1 MLRPPFSQEA
11 IPINNWD
18 VIVIGAGAAGLM
30 TCLELPSNLKVL
42 LLNRNTSKVSSSRWA
57 QGGIA
62 SVVRQDDSFDLHA
75 EDTLKA
81 GDGLCDFQAVEML
94 VKEAPGCVDRLQNL
108 GMIFDQS
115 SDQLAT
121 TLEAAHSRRRVLH
134 VKDRTGRA
142 LVEVL
147 EDHVENKKNI
157 LHCRGVRVTE
167 LLIENEE
174 CKGVQVLDGANLYW
188 IQSRAVV
195 LATGGGGH
203 LFTNTTN
210 PAQSSGEGIALAW
223 KAGAAIEDLEFVQFH
238 PTALKFYGAPCFLIS
253 EALRGE
259 GAILVDKNGES
270 PVKNLENRDL
280 ATRDQVSRA
289 IMKNMHDNNVDHV
302 GLDLRYIDPEKIV
315 ERFPTILSR
324 CQDYGVNPLNEL
336 IPVAPAALYWMGGVK
351 TDLNACSTRKGLYAV
366 GEVASTGVHGA
377 NRLASNSLMECLVFA
392 RKMSSIVLNDLSK
405 VEKFDRSFQEFD
417 IEDPKEDQ
425 ISIISQW
432 KLTII
437 DKPLIEGK
445 IEHLGP
451 IMNAFY
457 IYSNLL
463 IKNEIPLF
471 ESKLI
476 DIKADNLH
484 IHNIVL
490 KSSKPNVKPLIL
502 QIGNSLLSDTINC
515 FDQLNESPKVKIK
528 KTDITT
534 NIPKKLSFG
543 FNKKVKFFNF
553 FIPPFIAIFSL
564 ILFSSS
570 FIYFY
575 SPFENIERK
584 ELTNPE

>member
-1 MLRPPFSQEA
+1 MLRPPFSQEP

-18 VIVIGAGAAGLM
+18 VIVVGAGAAGLM
-30 TCLELPSNLKVL
+30 TCLELPANLKVL
-42 LLNRNTSKVSSSRWA
+42 LLNRNTSKISSSRWA

-147 EDHVENKKNI
+147 EDHIDNQKNI

-167 LLIENEE
+167 LLIENNE
-174 CKGVQVLDGANLYW
+174 CRGVQVLDGANLYW
-188 IQSRAVV
+188 IKSRAVG

-223 KAGAAIEDLEFVQFH
+223 RAGAAIEDLEFVQFH

-289 IMKNMHDNNVDHV
+289 IIKNMHDNNVDHV
-302 GLDLRYIDPEKIV
+302 GLDLRYIDPEKII

-324 CQDYGVNPLNEL
+324 CQDYGVNPLNEV
-336 IPVAPAALYWMGGVK
+336 IPVAPAAHYWMGGVK
-351 TDLNACSTRKGLYAV
+351 TDLNASSTRKGLYAV

-392 RKMSSIVLNDLSK
+392 RKMSSIVLNDPSK
-405 VEKFDRSFQEFD
+405 FEEFDRSFQEFD

-425 ISIISQW
+425 ISIVAEKIDELR
-432 KLTII
+432 KLCW
-437 DKPLIEGK
+437 LN
-445 IEHLGP
+445 LGVSR
-451 IMNAFY
+451 N
-457 IYSNLL
+457 
-463 IKNEIPLF
+463 
-471 ESKLI
+471 
-476 DIKADNLH
+476 
-484 IHNIVL
+484 
-490 KSSKPNVKPLIL
+490 
-502 QIGNSLLSDTINC
+502 
-515 FDQLNESPKVKIK
+515 KV
-528 KTDITT
+528 
-534 NIPKKLSFG
+534 NMS
-543 FNKKVKFFNF
+543 KFFNYIQNDIDKLDKNDLLNSLEKIKF
-553 FIPPFIAIFSL
+553 DQKIKLSERNRRALNLLLDLKNRQITTITLLKACLFREESRGGHYRDDFPDKDKNWECHTRQQLDQTIQKRFIK
-564 ILFSSS
+564 
-570 FIYFY
+570 
-575 SPFENIERK
+575 N
-584 ELTNPE
+584 

>member
-1 MLRPPFSQEA
+1 MLRPPFSQE
-11 IPINNWD
+11 PISINTWD

-42 LLNRNTSKVSSSRWA
+42 LLNRNTSKASSSRWA

-62 SVVRQDDSFDLHA
+62 SVVRPDDSFDLHA

-81 GDGLCDFQAVEML
+81 GDGLCDFKAVEML
-94 VKEAPGCVDRLQNL
+94 VREAPGCVNRLQNL
-108 GMIFDQS
+108 GMIFDQNC
-115 SDQLAT
+115 DQLAT

-147 EDHVENKKNI
+147 EDHVENKENI

-167 LLIENEE
+167 LLIEHGE
-174 CKGVQVLDGANLYW
+174 CKGVQVLDGSNLYW
-188 IQSRAVV
+188 ITSRAVV

-223 KAGAAIEDLEFVQFH
+223 KAGAAIEDLEFIQFH

-259 GAILVDKNGES
+259 GAVLVDKNGES
-270 PVKNLENRDL
+270 PVKYLQNRDL

-324 CQDYGVNPLNEL
+324 CQDYGVNPLNEV
-336 IPVAPAALYWMGGVK
+336 IPVAPAAHYWMGGVR
-351 TDLNACSTRKGLYAV
+351 TDLNASSNRKGLYAV

-392 RKMSSIVLNDLSK
+392 RKMSSIVLNNPLNLRKLERLNKD
-405 VEKFDRSFQEFD
+405 FD
-417 IEDPKEDQ
+417 IQVPPEDH
-425 ISIISQW
+425 ISIIA
-432 KLTII
+432 
-437 DKPLIEGK
+437 GK
-445 IEHLGP
+445 IDELRKSCWINLGVSRNKSNMIQFLNHMQTEMDQLKKNP
-451 IMNAFY
+451 LLNSLDQIEFDQTIKLNEPNRRGL
-457 IYSNLL
+457 NLL
-463 IKNEIPLF
+463 LDLKNRQITTLTLLKACLFRKESRGGHYRDDFPIKDKNWECHTRQQLNQEIKKRFIKN
-471 ESKLI
+471 
-476 DIKADNLH
+476 
-484 IHNIVL
+484 
-490 KSSKPNVKPLIL
+490 
-502 QIGNSLLSDTINC
+502 
-515 FDQLNESPKVKIK
+515 
-528 KTDITT
+528 
-534 NIPKKLSFG
+534 
-543 FNKKVKFFNF
+543 
-553 FIPPFIAIFSL
+553 
-564 ILFSSS
+564 
-570 FIYFY
+570 
-575 SPFENIERK
+575 
-584 ELTNPE
+584 

>member
-1 MLRPPFSQEA
+1 MLRPPFSQEP
-11 IPINNWD
+11 IPLNNWD

-30 TCLELPSNLKVL
+30 TCLELPENLKVL
-42 LLNRNTSKVSSSRWA
+42 LLNRNTSKISSSRWA

-75 EDTLKA
+75 DDTLKA

-94 VKEAPGCVDRLQNL
+94 VKEAPGCVNRLQNL

-147 EDHVENKKNI
+147 EDHIENKKNV

-167 LLIENEE
+167 LFVDKEE
-174 CKGVQVLDGANLYW
+174 CRGVQVLDGANLYW
-188 IQSRAVV
+188 IESRAVV

-270 PVKNLENRDL
+270 PVKNLKNRDL

-289 IMKNMHDNNVDHV
+289 IMKNMHDNDVDHV

-315 ERFPTILSR
+315 ERFPTIMSR
-324 CQDYGVNPLNEL
+324 CQDYGVNPLNEV
-336 IPVAPAALYWMGGVK
+336 IPVAPAAHYWMGGVK
-351 TDLNACSTRKGLYAV
+351 TDLNASSTRKGLYAV

-392 RKMSSIVLNDLSK
+392 RKMSSIVLNKPSK
-405 VEKFDRSFQEFD
+405 FEKSDRSFKEFD
-417 IEDPKEDQ
+417 IQDSKEDQ
-425 ISIISQW
+425 ISQISEKIDELR
-432 KLTII
+432 KLCW
-437 DKPLIEGK
+437 
-445 IEHLGP
+445 
-451 IMNAFY
+451 
-457 IYSNLL
+457 SNLGVSRNKL
-463 IKNEIPLF
+463 NMSKFLHNIQADISHLQKNALLSSLEKIKFHQQIKLSERNRRALNLLLDLKNRQITTITLLKACLFREESRGGHYRDDFPDKDKNWECHTRQQFDQKIQKRFIKN
-471 ESKLI
+471 
-476 DIKADNLH
+476 
-484 IHNIVL
+484 
-490 KSSKPNVKPLIL
+490 
-502 QIGNSLLSDTINC
+502 
-515 FDQLNESPKVKIK
+515 
-528 KTDITT
+528 
-534 NIPKKLSFG
+534 
-543 FNKKVKFFNF
+543 
-553 FIPPFIAIFSL
+553 
-564 ILFSSS
+564 
-570 FIYFY
+570 
-575 SPFENIERK
+575 
-584 ELTNPE
+584 

>member
-1 MLRPPFSQEA
+1 MLRPPFSQEP

-18 VIVIGAGAAGLM
+18 VIVVGAGAAGLM
-30 TCLELPSNLKVL
+30 TCLELPANLKVL

-75 EDTLKA
+75 DDTLKA
-81 GDGLCDFQAVEML
+81 GDGLCDFKAVEML

-115 SDQLAT
+115 SDQLST

-147 EDHVENKKNI
+147 EDHIENKKNI

-167 LLIENEE
+167 LLIENEA

-289 IMKNMHDNNVDHV
+289 IMKNMHDNNLDHV

-324 CQDYGVNPLNEL
+324 CQDYGVNPLNEV
-336 IPVAPAALYWMGGVK
+336 IPVAPAAHYWMGGVK
-351 TDLNACSTRKGLYAV
+351 TDLNASSTRKGLYAV

-392 RKMSSIVLNDLSK
+392 RKMSSIVLNDLPK
-405 VEKFDRSFQEFD
+405 CAKFDRSLQEFD

-425 ISIISQW
+425 ISKIAEKIDELR
-432 KLTII
+432 KLCWLNLGVSRNKVNMSKFLNFIQDDI
-437 DKPLIEGK
+437 DTLHKNALLNSLEK
-445 IEHLGP
+445 IKFDQKIKLSERNRRAL
-451 IMNAFY
+451 
-457 IYSNLL
+457 NLL
-463 IKNEIPLF
+463 LDLKNRQITTITLLKACLFREESRGGHYRDDFPDKDKNWECHTRQQLDQKIQKRFIKN
-471 ESKLI
+471 
-476 DIKADNLH
+476 
-484 IHNIVL
+484 
-490 KSSKPNVKPLIL
+490 
-502 QIGNSLLSDTINC
+502 
-515 FDQLNESPKVKIK
+515 
-528 KTDITT
+528 
-534 NIPKKLSFG
+534 
-543 FNKKVKFFNF
+543 
-553 FIPPFIAIFSL
+553 
-564 ILFSSS
+564 
-570 FIYFY
+570 
-575 SPFENIERK
+575 
-584 ELTNPE
+584 

>member
-1 MLRPPFSQEA
+1 MLRPPFSQEP

-18 VIVIGAGAAGLM
+18 VIVVGAGAAGLM
-30 TCLELPSNLKVL
+30 TCLELPANLKVL
-42 LLNRNTSKVSSSRWA
+42 LLNRNTSKISSSRWA

-108 GMIFDQS
+108 GMIFDQN

-147 EDHVENKKNI
+147 EDHIENQKNI

-167 LLIENEE
+167 LLIENNE
-174 CKGVQVLDGANLYW
+174 CRGVQVLDGANLYW
-188 IQSRAVV
+188 IKSRAVV

-203 LFTNTTN
+203 LFANTTN
-210 PAQSSGEGIALAW
+210 PPQSSGEGIALAW

-289 IMKNMHDNNVDHV
+289 IMKNMHDNNADHV

-324 CQDYGVNPLNEL
+324 CQDYGVNPLNEV
-336 IPVAPAALYWMGGVK
+336 IPVAPAAHYWMGGVK
-351 TDLNACSTRKGLYAV
+351 TDLNASSTRKGLYAV

-425 ISIISQW
+425 ISIISEKIDELR
-432 KLTII
+432 KLCWLNLGVSRNKVNMSKFLNYIQNDI
-437 DKPLIEGK
+437 DKLNKNDLLNSLEK
-445 IEHLGP
+445 IKFDQKIKLSERNRRAL
-451 IMNAFY
+451 
-457 IYSNLL
+457 NLL
-463 IKNEIPLF
+463 LDLKNRQITTITLLKACLFREESRGGHYRVDFPDKDKNWECHTRQQLDQKIQKRFIKN
-471 ESKLI
+471 
-476 DIKADNLH
+476 
-484 IHNIVL
+484 
-490 KSSKPNVKPLIL
+490 
-502 QIGNSLLSDTINC
+502 
-515 FDQLNESPKVKIK
+515 
-528 KTDITT
+528 
-534 NIPKKLSFG
+534 
-543 FNKKVKFFNF
+543 
-553 FIPPFIAIFSL
+553 
-564 ILFSSS
+564 
-570 FIYFY
+570 
-575 SPFENIERK
+575 
-584 ELTNPE
+584 

>member
-1 MLRPPFSQEA
+1 MLRPPFSQEP
-11 IPINNWD
+11 IPLNNWD
-18 VIVIGAGAAGLM
+18 VIVVGAGAAGLM
-30 TCLELPSNLKVL
+30 TCLELPENLKVL
-42 LLNRNTSKVSSSRWA
+42 LLNRNTSKISSSRWA

-75 EDTLKA
+75 DDTLKA
-81 GDGLCDFQAVEML
+81 GDGLCDLQAVEML
-94 VKEAPGCVDRLQNL
+94 VKEAPGCVNRLQNL

-147 EDHVENKKNI
+147 EDHIENKKNI

-167 LLIENEE
+167 LFIENEE

-188 IQSRAVV
+188 IKSRAVV

-259 GAILVDKNGES
+259 GAILVDKNGQS
-270 PVKNLENRDL
+270 PVKNLKNRDL

-289 IMKNMHDNNVDHV
+289 IMKNMHDNKVDYV

-324 CQDYGVNPLNEL
+324 CQDYGVNPLNEV
-336 IPVAPAALYWMGGVK
+336 IPVAPAAHYWMGGVK
-351 TDLNACSTRKGLYAV
+351 TDLNASSTRKGLYAV
-366 GEVASTGVHGA
+366 GEIASTGVHGA

-392 RKMSSIVLNDLSK
+392 RKMSSIVLNEPFK
-405 VEKFDRSFQEFD
+405 FEKSDRSFQEFD
-417 IEDPKEDQ
+417 IQDPEEDQ
-425 ISIISQW
+425 ISQISEKIDELRKLCWSNLGVSRNKANMSNFLHNIQVDISQLQKNTLISSLE
-432 KLTII
+432 KL
-437 DKPLIEGK
+437 KFNQK
-445 IEHLGP
+445 IKLSERNRRAL
-451 IMNAFY
+451 
-457 IYSNLL
+457 NLL
-463 IKNEIPLF
+463 LDLKNRQITTLTLLKACLFREESRGGHYRDDFPDKDKNWECHTRQQLNQKIQKRFIKN
-471 ESKLI
+471 
-476 DIKADNLH
+476 
-484 IHNIVL
+484 
-490 KSSKPNVKPLIL
+490 
-502 QIGNSLLSDTINC
+502 
-515 FDQLNESPKVKIK
+515 
-528 KTDITT
+528 
-534 NIPKKLSFG
+534 
-543 FNKKVKFFNF
+543 
-553 FIPPFIAIFSL
+553 
-564 ILFSSS
+564 
-570 FIYFY
+570 
-575 SPFENIERK
+575 
-584 ELTNPE
+584 

>member
-1 MLRPPFSQEA
+1 MLRPPFSQEP

-30 TCLELPSNLKVL
+30 TCLELPADLKVL
-42 LLNRNTSKVSSSRWA
+42 LLNRNTSKASSSRWA

-62 SVVRQDDSFDLHA
+62 SVVRKEDSFDLHA
-75 EDTLKA
+75 DDTLKA
-81 GDGLCDFQAVEML
+81 GDGLCDLQAVEML
-94 VKEAPGCVDRLQNL
+94 VKEAPACVDRLQNL

-115 SDQLAT
+115 FDQLAT
-121 TLEAAHSRRRVLH
+121 TLEAAHSRKRVLH

-142 LVEVL
+142 LVQVL
-147 EDHVENKKNI
+147 EDHIENKKNI
-157 LHCRGVRVTE
+157 LHCRGIRVTE
-167 LLIENEE
+167 LFIQNEK
-174 CKGVQVLDGANLYW
+174 CQGVQVLDGANLYW

-270 PVKNLENRDL
+270 PVKNLKNRDL
-280 ATRDQVSRA
+280 ASRDQVSRA

-336 IPVAPAALYWMGGVK
+336 IPVAPAAHYWMGGVK
-351 TDLNACSTRKGLYAV
+351 TDLNASSTRKGLYAV

-392 RKMSSIVLNDLSK
+392 RKMSSIVLNEPTKL
-405 VEKFDRSFQEFD
+405 EKFDRSFQKLD
-417 IEDPKEDQ
+417 MEDPKEDQ
-425 ISIISQW
+425 ISKIAVKIDELRKLCWSNLGVSRNKLRMSKFLHNIQDDMSQLQKNVLLKSLEKIKFDQKI
-432 KLTII
+432 KLTERNRRA
-437 DKPLIEGK
+437 L
-445 IEHLGP
+445 
-451 IMNAFY
+451 
-457 IYSNLL
+457 NLL
-463 IKNEIPLF
+463 LDLKNRQITTIILLKACLFREESRGGHYRDDFPDKDKNWECHTRQQLDMQIQKRFIKN
-471 ESKLI
+471 
-476 DIKADNLH
+476 
-484 IHNIVL
+484 
-490 KSSKPNVKPLIL
+490 
-502 QIGNSLLSDTINC
+502 
-515 FDQLNESPKVKIK
+515 
-528 KTDITT
+528 
-534 NIPKKLSFG
+534 
-543 FNKKVKFFNF
+543 
-553 FIPPFIAIFSL
+553 
-564 ILFSSS
+564 
-570 FIYFY
+570 
-575 SPFENIERK
+575 
-584 ELTNPE
+584 

>member
-1 MLRPPFSQEA
+1 MLRPPFSQEP

-94 VKEAPGCVDRLQNL
+94 VKEAPGCVERLQNL

-115 SDQLAT
+115 SNQLAT

-147 EDHVENKKNI
+147 EDHIENQKNI

-167 LLIENEE
+167 LLIKNKE
-174 CKGVQVLDGANLYW
+174 CRGVQVLDGANLYW
-188 IQSRAVV
+188 IKSRAVV

-280 ATRDQVSRA
+280 ASRDQVSRA
-289 IMKNMHDNNVDHV
+289 IMKNMHDNNADHV

-315 ERFPTILSR
+315 ESFPTILSR
-324 CQDYGVNPLNEL
+324 CQDYGVNPLNEV
-336 IPVAPAALYWMGGVK
+336 IPVAPAAHYWMGGVK
-351 TDLNACSTRKGLYAV
+351 TDLNASSTRKGLYAV

-405 VEKFDRSFQEFD
+405 FEKFDRSFKEFD

-425 ISIISQW
+425 ISIIAEKIDELR
-432 KLTII
+432 KLCWLNLGVSRNKVNMSKFLNYIQNDV
-437 DKPLIEGK
+437 DKLNKNDLLNSLEK
-445 IEHLGP
+445 IKFDQKIKLSEPNRRAL
-451 IMNAFY
+451 
-457 IYSNLL
+457 NLL
-463 IKNEIPLF
+463 LDLKNRQITTITLLKACLFREESRGGHYRDDFPDKDKNWECHTRQQLDQKIQKRFIKN
-471 ESKLI
+471 
-476 DIKADNLH
+476 
-484 IHNIVL
+484 
-490 KSSKPNVKPLIL
+490 
-502 QIGNSLLSDTINC
+502 
-515 FDQLNESPKVKIK
+515 
-528 KTDITT
+528 
-534 NIPKKLSFG
+534 
-543 FNKKVKFFNF
+543 
-553 FIPPFIAIFSL
+553 
-564 ILFSSS
+564 
-570 FIYFY
+570 
-575 SPFENIERK
+575 
-584 ELTNPE
+584 

>member
-1 MLRPPFSQEA
+1 MLRPPFSQEP
-11 IPINNWD
+11 IPISNWD

-30 TCLELPSNLKVL
+30 TSLELPTNLKVL

-62 SVVRQDDSFDLHA
+62 SVIRKDDSFDLHA
-75 EDTLKA
+75 DDTLKA
-81 GDGLCDFQAVEML
+81 GDGLCDYQAVEML

-259 GAILVDKNGES
+259 GAVLVDKNGES
-270 PVKNLENRDL
+270 PVKKLKNRDL
-280 ATRDQVSRA
+280 ASRDQVSRA
-289 IMKNMHDNNVDHV
+289 IMDYMHHNNVDHV

-315 ERFPTILSR
+315 ERFPTIISR
-324 CQDYGVNPLNEL
+324 CQDYGVNPLNEV
-336 IPVAPAALYWMGGVK
+336 IPVAPAAHYWMGGVK
-351 TDLNACSTRKGLYAV
+351 TDLNASTTRKGLYAV

-392 RKMSSIVLNDLSK
+392 RKMSSIVLNDPPKLVK
-405 VEKFDRSFQEFD
+405 IDRSSQEFD
-417 IEDPKEDQ
+417 TQDPKEDQ
-425 ISIISQW
+425 ISKIAEKIDELR
-432 KLTII
+432 KLCWLNLGVSRNKLNMIRFLNFIQDDI
-437 DKPLIEGK
+437 DKLHKNALLNSLEK
-445 IEHLGP
+445 IKFDQKIKLSERNRRAL
-451 IMNAFY
+451 
-457 IYSNLL
+457 NLL
-463 IKNEIPLF
+463 LDLKNRQVTTITLLKACLFREESRGGHYRDDFPDKDKNWECHTRQQLDQKIHKRFIKN
-471 ESKLI
+471 
-476 DIKADNLH
+476 
-484 IHNIVL
+484 
-490 KSSKPNVKPLIL
+490 
-502 QIGNSLLSDTINC
+502 
-515 FDQLNESPKVKIK
+515 
-528 KTDITT
+528 
-534 NIPKKLSFG
+534 
-543 FNKKVKFFNF
+543 
-553 FIPPFIAIFSL
+553 
-564 ILFSSS
+564 
-570 FIYFY
+570 
-575 SPFENIERK
+575 
-584 ELTNPE
+584 

>member
-1 MLRPPFSQEA
+1 MLRPPFSQEP
-11 IPINNWD
+11 IPLNNWD

-30 TCLELPSNLKVL
+30 TCLELPANLRVL
-42 LLNRNTSKVSSSRWA
+42 LLNRNTSKISSSRWA

-75 EDTLKA
+75 DDTLKA

-94 VKEAPGCVDRLQNL
+94 VKEAPGCVARLQNL

-167 LLIENEE
+167 LFIENEE

-188 IQSRAVV
+188 IKARAVV

-270 PVKNLENRDL
+270 PVKNLKNRDL
-280 ATRDQVSRA
+280 ASRDQVSRA
-289 IMKNMHDNNVDHV
+289 IMENMHVNNVDHV

-315 ERFPTILSR
+315 KRFPTILSR
-324 CQDYGVNPLNEL
+324 CQDYGVNPLNEV
-336 IPVAPAALYWMGGVK
+336 IPVAPAAHYWMGGVK

-392 RKMSSIVLNDLSK
+392 RKMSSIVLNDPPRFA
-405 VEKFDRSFQEFD
+405 KFDRSFQEFD
-417 IEDPKEDQ
+417 IQDPKEDQ
-425 ISIISQW
+425 ISKIAEKIDELR
-432 KLTII
+432 KLCWLNLGVSRNKVNMNKFLNSIQKDI
-437 DKPLIEGK
+437 DKSYKNDLLNSLEK
-445 IEHLGP
+445 IKFDQKIKLSERNRRAL
-451 IMNAFY
+451 
-457 IYSNLL
+457 NLL
-463 IKNEIPLF
+463 LDLKNRQITTLTLLKACLFREESRGGHYRDDFPDKNKNWECHTRQQLDQKIHKRFIKN
-471 ESKLI
+471 
-476 DIKADNLH
+476 
-484 IHNIVL
+484 
-490 KSSKPNVKPLIL
+490 
-502 QIGNSLLSDTINC
+502 
-515 FDQLNESPKVKIK
+515 
-528 KTDITT
+528 
-534 NIPKKLSFG
+534 
-543 FNKKVKFFNF
+543 
-553 FIPPFIAIFSL
+553 
-564 ILFSSS
+564 
-570 FIYFY
+570 
-575 SPFENIERK
+575 
-584 ELTNPE
+584 

>member
-1 MLRPPFSQEA
+1 MLRPPFSQEP

-94 VKEAPGCVDRLQNL
+94 VKEAPGCVERLQNL

-147 EDHVENKKNI
+147 EDHIENQKNI

-174 CKGVQVLDGANLYW
+174 CRGVQVLDGANLYW

-324 CQDYGVNPLNEL
+324 CQDYGVNPLNEV
-336 IPVAPAALYWMGGVK
+336 IPVAPAAHYWMGGVK
-351 TDLNACSTRKGLYAV
+351 TDLNASSTRKGLYAV

-405 VEKFDRSFQEFD
+405 FEKFDRSFQEFD

-425 ISIISQW
+425 ISIIAEKIDELR
-432 KLTII
+432 KLCWLNLGVSRNKVNMSKFLNYIQNDI
-437 DKPLIEGK
+437 DKLNKNDLLNSLEK
-445 IEHLGP
+445 IKFDQKIKLSERNRRAL
-451 IMNAFY
+451 
-457 IYSNLL
+457 NLL
-463 IKNEIPLF
+463 LDLKNRQITTITLLKACLFREESRGGHYRDDFPDKDKNWECHTRQQLDQKIQKRFIKN
-471 ESKLI
+471 
-476 DIKADNLH
+476 
-484 IHNIVL
+484 
-490 KSSKPNVKPLIL
+490 
-502 QIGNSLLSDTINC
+502 
-515 FDQLNESPKVKIK
+515 
-528 KTDITT
+528 
-534 NIPKKLSFG
+534 
-543 FNKKVKFFNF
+543 
-553 FIPPFIAIFSL
+553 
-564 ILFSSS
+564 
-570 FIYFY
+570 
-575 SPFENIERK
+575 
-584 ELTNPE
+584 

>member
-1 MLRPPFSQEA
+1 MLRPPFSQEP
-11 IPINNWD
+11 IPINDWD

-30 TCLELPSNLKVL
+30 TSLELPTNLKVL

-62 SVVRQDDSFDLHA
+62 SVIRQDDSFDLHA
-75 EDTLKA
+75 NDTLKA

-115 SDQLAT
+115 FDQLAT

-167 LLIENEE
+167 LLIDEEE

-223 KAGAAIEDLEFVQFH
+223 QAGAAIEDLEFVQFH

-270 PVKNLENRDL
+270 PVKNLKNRDL

-289 IMKNMHDNNVDHV
+289 IMKNMYENKVDHV

-324 CQDYGVNPLNEL
+324 CQDYGVNPLNEV
-336 IPVAPAALYWMGGVK
+336 IPVAPAAHYWMGGVK
-351 TDLNACSTRKGLYAV
+351 TDLNASTTRKGLYAV

-392 RKMSSIVLNDLSK
+392 RKMSSIVLNDPPKL
-405 VEKFDRSFQEFD
+405 VKFDRSPQEFYSQA
-417 IEDPKEDQ
+417 PKEDQ
-425 ISIISQW
+425 ISKIAEKIDELR
-432 KLTII
+432 KLCWLNLGVSRNKANMTEFLNFIQDDI
-437 DKPLIEGK
+437 DTLHKNALLCNLEK
-445 IEHLGP
+445 IKFDQKIKFSERNRRVL
-451 IMNAFY
+451 
-457 IYSNLL
+457 NLL
-463 IKNEIPLF
+463 LDLKNRQITTITLLKACLFREESRGGHYRDDFPDKDKNWECHTRQQLDQKIQKRFIKN
-471 ESKLI
+471 
-476 DIKADNLH
+476 
-484 IHNIVL
+484 
-490 KSSKPNVKPLIL
+490 
-502 QIGNSLLSDTINC
+502 
-515 FDQLNESPKVKIK
+515 
-528 KTDITT
+528 
-534 NIPKKLSFG
+534 
-543 FNKKVKFFNF
+543 
-553 FIPPFIAIFSL
+553 
-564 ILFSSS
+564 
-570 FIYFY
+570 
-575 SPFENIERK
+575 
-584 ELTNPE
+584 